1 MVDQQAKEQK
11 RYFTIV
17 SSNYTSSPSTIGVHC
32 RKISSM
38 LWRVIF

>member
-11 RYFTIV
+11 KVFYN